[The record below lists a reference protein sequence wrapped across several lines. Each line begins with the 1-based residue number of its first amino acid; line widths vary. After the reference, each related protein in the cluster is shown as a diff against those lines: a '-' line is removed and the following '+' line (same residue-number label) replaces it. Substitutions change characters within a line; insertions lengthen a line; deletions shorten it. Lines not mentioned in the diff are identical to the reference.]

1 MNFLYKIA
9 EFIAT
14 ACYIGKIK
22 IAPGT
27 FGSLIA
33 FPICYIIMDFSLK
46 HQVVF
51 YISGYNP
58 NEQQFLSVFFI
69 EILAT
74 IILFFAGTYFTKIY
88 IKDAQEQDP
97 KEVVID
103 EVVGQMLVI
112 ILTSFSVIFVY
123 SSSVPQKIEA
133 SYVDFIFLF
142 LMPFVLFR
150 AFDILKPWPI
160 NWLDS
165 NIKGALGVMIDDVAA
180 ALFAVVCQYV
190 IVFFIINFF
199 PPVVTF

>member
-1 MNFLYKIA
+1 MKYLDKIA

-14 ACYIGKIK
+14 ACYVGKIK

-27 FGSLIA
+27 FGSLVA

-46 HQVVF
+46 NQIFF
-51 YISGYNP
+51 YISGYNT

-74 IILFFAGTYFTKIY
+74 TILFFAGTYFTKIY
-88 IKDAQEQDP
+88 IKDMKEQDP

-112 ILTSFSVIFVY
+112 ILTSFSVIFLY
-123 SSSVPQKIEA
+123 SSSVPQKIDA
-133 SYVDFIFLF
+133 TYIDFIFLF

-190 IVFFIINFF
+190 IVFFILNFF
-199 PPVVTF
+199 PPVV

>member
-27 FGSLIA
+27 LGSLIA

-133 SYVDFIFLF
+133 SYIDFIFLF

-190 IVFFIINFF
+190 IVFLIVNFF
-199 PPVVTF
+199 PVVVTF

>member
-1 MNFLYKIA
+1 MKYLDKIA
-9 EFIAT
+9 EFIVT
-14 ACYIGKIK
+14 VCYVGKIK

-27 FGSLIA
+27 FGSLVA

-46 HQVVF
+46 NQIVF

-58 NEQQFLSVFFI
+58 HEQQFLSVFFI
-69 EILAT
+69 EMLVAT
-74 IILFFAGTYFTKIY
+74 ILLFIGIYFTKIY
-88 IKDAQEQDP
+88 IKNTEEQDP

-103 EVVGQMLVI
+103 EVVGQMLAI

-123 SSSVPQKIEA
+123 SSALPQKIDA
-133 SYVDFIFLF
+133 TYIDFIFLF
-142 LMPFVLFR
+142 LMPFGLFR

-165 NIKGALGVMIDDVAA
+165 NIKGSLGVMIDDVAA

-190 IVFFIINFF
+190 IVFLILNFS
-199 PPVVTF
+199 PTVV

>member
-1 MNFLYKIA
+1 
-9 EFIAT
+9 
-14 ACYIGKIK
+14 
-22 IAPGT
+22 
-27 FGSLIA
+27 
-33 FPICYIIMDFSLK
+33 MDFSLK

-58 NEQQFLSVFFI
+58 NEQQFLSVFLI

-103 EVVGQMLVI
+103 EVVGHMLVI

-133 SYVDFIFLF
+133 TYIDFIFLF

-150 AFDILKPWPI
+150 TFDILKPWPI

-199 PPVVTF
+199 PPVVLTF

>member
-1 MNFLYKIA
+1 MKYLDKIA
-9 EFIAT
+9 EFIVT
-14 ACYIGKIK
+14 VCYVGKIK

-27 FGSLIA
+27 FGSLVA

-46 HQVVF
+46 NQVVF

-58 NEQQFLSVFFI
+58 HEQQFLSVFFI
-69 EILAT
+69 EMLVASIL
-74 IILFFAGTYFTKIY
+74 LFIGIYFTKIY
-88 IKDAQEQDP
+88 IKNTEEQDP

-103 EVVGQMLVI
+103 EVVGQMLAI

-123 SSSVPQKIEA
+123 SSALPQKIDA
-133 SYVDFIFLF
+133 TYIDFIFLF

-150 AFDILKPWPI
+150 GFDILKPWPI

-165 NIKGALGVMIDDVAA
+165 NIKGALGVMVDDVAA

-190 IVFFIINFF
+190 IVFLILNFS
-199 PPVVTF
+199 PTVV

>member
-1 MNFLYKIA
+1 MKYLDEIA
-9 EFIAT
+9 EFIVT

-133 SYVDFIFLF
+133 SYIDFIFLF

-165 NIKGALGVMIDDVAA
+165 NIKGSLGVMIDDVAA

-190 IVFFIINFF
+190 IVFLIVNFF
-199 PPVVTF
+199 PTVV

>member
-133 SYVDFIFLF
+133 PYINFIFLF

-199 PPVVTF
+199 ALVV

>member
-103 EVVGQMLVI
+103 EVVGQMLAI

-133 SYVDFIFLF
+133 SYIDFIFLF

-199 PPVVTF
+199 PPVV

>member
-133 SYVDFIFLF
+133 YYIDFIFLF

-199 PPVVTF
+199 PPVV

>member
-1 MNFLYKIA
+1 MKYLDKIA
-9 EFIAT
+9 EFIVT

-133 SYVDFIFLF
+133 SYIDFIFLF

-199 PPVVTF
+199 PPVV

>member
-51 YISGYNP
+51 YISRYNP
-58 NEQQFLSVFFI
+58 NEQQFLSVFLI

-133 SYVDFIFLF
+133 SYIDFIFLF

-199 PPVVTF
+199 PPVV

>member
-1 MNFLYKIA
+1 MKYLDKIA
-9 EFIAT
+9 EFIVT

-103 EVVGQMLVI
+103 EVVGQMLAI

-133 SYVDFIFLF
+133 SYIDFIFLF

-199 PPVVTF
+199 PPVV

>member
-1 MNFLYKIA
+1 
-9 EFIAT
+9 
-14 ACYIGKIK
+14 
-22 IAPGT
+22 
-27 FGSLIA
+27 
-33 FPICYIIMDFSLK
+33 
-46 HQVVF
+46 
-51 YISGYNP
+51 NP

-133 SYVDFIFLF
+133 SYIDFIFLF

-190 IVFFIINFF
+190 IVFLIVNFF
-199 PPVVTF
+199 PGL

>member
-1 MNFLYKIA
+1 MKYLDKIA

-14 ACYIGKIK
+14 ACYVGKIK

-27 FGSLIA
+27 FGSLVA

-46 HQVVF
+46 NQVVF

-58 NEQQFLSVFFI
+58 HEQQFLSVFFI
-69 EILAT
+69 EMLVAT
-74 IILFFAGTYFTKIY
+74 ILLFIGIYFTKIY
-88 IKDAQEQDP
+88 IKNTEEQDP

-103 EVVGQMLVI
+103 EVVGQMLAI

-123 SSSVPQKIEA
+123 SSALPQKIDA
-133 SYVDFIFLF
+133 TYIDFIFLF

-165 NIKGALGVMIDDVAA
+165 NIKGSLGVMIDDVAA

-190 IVFFIINFF
+190 IVFLIVNFF
-199 PPVVTF
+199 PTVV

>member
-27 FGSLIA
+27 FGSLLA

-46 HQVVF
+46 NQIIF

-58 NEQQFLSVFFI
+58 HEQQFLSVFFI
-69 EILAT
+69 EILTA

-88 IKDAQEQDP
+88 IKDAKEQDP

-112 ILTSFSVIFVY
+112 TLTSFSVIFVY

-133 SYVDFIFLF
+133 TYIDFIFLF
-142 LMPFVLFR
+142 LMPFALFR
-150 AFDILKPWPI
+150 TFDILKPWPI

-190 IVFFIINFF
+190 IVFLIVNFS
-199 PPVVTF
+199 PPVV

>member
-1 MNFLYKIA
+1 MKYLDKIA

-14 ACYIGKIK
+14 ACYVGKIK

-27 FGSLIA
+27 FGSLVA

-46 HQVVF
+46 NQVVF

-58 NEQQFLSVFFI
+58 HEQQFLSVFFI
-69 EILAT
+69 EMFIA

-88 IKDAQEQDP
+88 IKDMKGQDP

-112 ILTSFSVIFVY
+112 ILTSFSVIFLY

-133 SYVDFIFLF
+133 TYIDFIFLF

-150 AFDILKPWPI
+150 TFDILKPWPI

-165 NIKGALGVMIDDVAA
+165 NIKGSLGVMIDDVAA

-190 IVFFIINFF
+190 IVFLIVNFF
-199 PPVVTF
+199 PTVV

>member
-133 SYVDFIFLF
+133 SYIDFIFLF

-199 PPVVTF
+199 PPVV

>member
-1 MNFLYKIA
+1 MKYLDEIA
-9 EFIAT
+9 EFILT

-133 SYVDFIFLF
+133 SYIDFIFLF

-165 NIKGALGVMIDDVAA
+165 NIKGSLGVMIDDVAA

-190 IVFFIINFF
+190 IVFLIVNFF
-199 PPVVTF
+199 PTVV